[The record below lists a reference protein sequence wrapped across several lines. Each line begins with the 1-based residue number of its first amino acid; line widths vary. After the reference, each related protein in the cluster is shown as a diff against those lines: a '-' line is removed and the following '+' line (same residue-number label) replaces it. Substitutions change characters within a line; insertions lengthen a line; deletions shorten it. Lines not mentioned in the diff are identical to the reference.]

1 MDELIHQVVTRL
13 RGMWH
18 RRWIG
23 LTAAWIAAIV
33 GVTVALRIPDRYE
46 ASARVYVDTQTL
58 LRPLLEGVS
67 IQPNLDQQVVLM
79 SRTLISRPNVEKLVR
94 MADLDLAAK
103 STTARDDLIDNV
115 MKGLQLSG
123 NASTNIYV
131 ISYRDSK
138 PEQARKVVQAL
149 LTIFVESNL
158 GDKRMDTRT
167 AVKFVDD
174 QIRQYETTLKATES
188 RLKDFKLKYMGVAG
202 QGNQDY
208 FGKVSKLSDQ
218 IESARLELRAAE
230 ESRDSYKRELSGE
243 APVFVPDPSETPRSS
258 AAVPEIDARLAT
270 LQAQLDGLLRR
281 YTDEHPDVV
290 GTRRIIE
297 QLEEQRRQELLARSK
312 AAPGRSSSDSSLDR
326 NPVFQQLRV
335 SLADAE
341 ANVASLRS
349 NLSAYEAQYSK
360 LKAEAQL
367 VPQVEAEFQQI
378 NRDYDIQKKTYE
390 TLLQRRQSAAIG
402 EGVQDAGGTQFRVVD
417 PPRVAP
423 QPVPPTRISLLAIAL
438 GFALATGL
446 IVSFATSEIMP
457 TFHDARSVREVTQ
470 RPILGMVTMLP
481 SEELS
486 RSRRRNALYFS
497 GGVSG
502 LVAGFA
508 AVFALAL
515 LFGGGGG
522 A

>member
-1 MDELIHQVVTRL
+1 MDELIHQILTRL

-33 GVTVALRIPDRYE
+33 GVSVALRIPDRYE

-94 MADLDLAAK
+94 MADLDLAAR
-103 STTARDDLIDNV
+103 SNAAREDLIDSV

-123 NASTNIYV
+123 NASTNIYI
-131 ISYRDSK
+131 ISYRDAN
-138 PEQARKVVQAL
+138 PEQAKKVVQAL
-149 LTIFVESNL
+149 LTIFVESSL
-158 GDKRMDTRT
+158 GDKRVDTRT
-167 AVKFVDD
+167 AVKFVDE
-174 QIRQYETTLKATES
+174 QIRQYEQTLKNTED
-188 RLKDFKLKYMGVAG
+188 RLKAFKLKYMGVAG

-208 FGKVSKLSDQ
+208 FAKLAALNNSINTAKLDLR
-218 IESARLELRAAE
+218 SAEQ
-230 ESRDSYKRELSGE
+230 SRDSYKRELAGE
-243 APVFVPDPSETPRSS
+243 APVLMPEGPAAPV
-258 AAVPEIDARLAT
+258 AVPEIDARLAT
-270 LQAQLDGLLRR
+270 LKAQLDGLLRQ
-281 YTDEHPDVV
+281 YTEEHPDVV

-297 QLEEQRRQELLARSK
+297 QLEEQRREYVQARAK
-312 AAPGRSSSDSSLDR
+312 AAAKSGGPGEAVVDR

-341 ANVASLRS
+341 AEVASLQAKVDS
-349 NLSAYEAQYSK
+349 YQTQYAQ

-367 VPQVEAEFQQI
+367 VPQVEAEFAQI

-423 QPVPPTRISLLAIAL
+423 QPVAPTRIVLLGIAL
-438 GFALATGL
+438 AFALATGL
-446 IVSFATSEIMP
+446 VVSFAASEIMP
-457 TFHDARSVREVTQ
+457 IFHDARALREVTQ

-481 SEELS
+481 SEEVS
-486 RSRRRNALYFS
+486 RSRRRNALYFAS
-497 GGVSG
+497 GASG
-502 LVAGFA
+502 LVAAFA

-515 LFGGGGG
+515 LFGRG